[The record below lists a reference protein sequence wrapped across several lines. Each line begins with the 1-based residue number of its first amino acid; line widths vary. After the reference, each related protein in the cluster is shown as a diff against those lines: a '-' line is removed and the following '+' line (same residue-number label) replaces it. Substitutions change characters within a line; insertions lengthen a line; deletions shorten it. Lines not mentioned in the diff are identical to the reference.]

1 MFPTSR
7 ALASCVRVEGED
19 DDNDD
24 DDDDDDDE
32 SPRRKEELE
41 EEVVVSMM
49 HSKQRE
55 TQRPSNPST
64 VQSLLRRMFSLINSF
79 STAMLSCW
87 NGSERVKER
96 KQRKSFRVEI
106 SNWKS
111 KIYIRNEK

>member
-19 DDNDD
+19 DDNDDD

-55 TQRPSNPST
+55 TQRPSNLCT
-64 VQSLLRRMFSLINSF
+64 VQSLLRGMSSLF
-79 STAMLSCW
+79 VFYCPPAMLEW
-87 NGSERVKER
+87 K
-96 KQRKSFRVEI
+96 
-106 SNWKS
+106 WKS
-111 KIYIRNEK
+111 EWKKAEKE